1 MKGGGGRC
9 GDGSNSWK
17 KSDQGGIER
26 KGFGVF
32 VVKDGK
38 EEIRPRW
45 D

>member
-1 MKGGGGRC
+1 MLHVQYEHFFE
-9 GDGSNSWK
+9 K

-26 KGFGVF
+26 KEYKKKAVEE
-32 VVKDGK
+32 VEL

>member
-1 MKGGGGRC
+1 AAENPAEHE
-9 GDGSNSWK
+9 SK

-26 KGFGVF
+26 NLGRDGAYGVG
-32 VVKDGK
+32 D